1 MINLVHQIQKPY
13 RTEYLCFPTTTQ
25 VNIIL
30 ELITFEL
37 DYWML
42 QNLIRFVITASSGS
56 RVKKLLLPETLEKG
70 HNPNRLLPCERNEN
84 EAFT

>member
-1 MINLVHQIQKPY
+1 MKK
-13 RTEYLCFPTTTQ
+13 TFKKFWATQ
-25 VNIIL
+25 GCQETPLNIRVL
-30 ELITFEL
+30 LIF
-37 DYWML
+37 
-42 QNLIRFVITASSGS
+42 RGVGS